1 MFIALGVK
9 LALTE
14 HSWRRRALAPD
25 ADTDEGMSMS
35 EDNLRELLA
44 RVHEHLAKAGPID
57 QDSRA
62 LLATLVS
69 DIERTLRRGG
79 ETAVAEAAES
89 APRLEALAVQLEA
102 QHPAL
107 VQVLRQFIDLLAK
120 AGI

>member
-1 MFIALGVK
+1 
-9 LALTE
+9 
-14 HSWRRRALAPD
+14 
-25 ADTDEGMSMS
+25 MSMS

-62 LLATLVS
+62 LLATLVR
-69 DIERTLRRGG
+69 DIERTLHRGG
-79 ETAVAEAAES
+79 EDAVAKAAES